1 MTPHTTAPRHREF
14 SSRRAQ
20 VQEQITQEF
29 LEYTTTGALAQIQE
43 ILNAVNT
50 LAQDGPANSD
60 TLMNIGEAMMI
71 ASKLADEV
79 TKSCAAE
86 ATAIDVNPRD
96 AAKTIRISPN
106 TLKKW
111 IDKDD
116 HTVELP
122 DNPWWITTPEA
133 TPEATD
139 VESLSATLPEEHPVE
154 SSEERPE
161 VATPHIDAD
170 TPNTVNAEETVDNTP
185 AHTPEQLPFD
195 NHTPEA
201 LPETPNQPAP
211 HDPTVHH
218 NHTQNPS

>member
-29 LEYTTTGALAQIQE
+29 LEYTTTGALAQIQD

-122 DNPWWITTPEA
+122 DNPWWITTPNT
-133 TPEATD
+133 TPEAAD
-139 VESLSATLPEEHPVE
+139 VEPLSATL
-154 SSEERPE
+154 SEERSEERSE
-161 VATPHIDAD
+161 VATPTIDAD
-170 TPNTVNAEETVDNTP
+170 TPNTEETVVNTQ

-211 HDPTVHH
+211 HDPTVRHTP
-218 NHTQNPS
+218 TQNPS

>member
-1 MTPHTTAPRHREF
+1 MTTHTTSPRHREF

-29 LEYTTTGALAQIQE
+29 LEYTTTGALAQIQD

-50 LAQDGPANSD
+50 LAQDGPANSE

-122 DNPWWITTPEA
+122 DNPWWITTPNT
-133 TPEATD
+133 TPEAAD
-139 VESLSATLPEEHPVE
+139 VEPLSATLPEEH
-154 SSEERPE
+154 SEERPE
-161 VATPHIDAD
+161 VATPTIDAD
-170 TPNTVNAEETVDNTP
+170 TPNTEKTVDNTP
-185 AHTPEQLPFD
+185 AHT
-195 NHTPEA
+195 HEA
-201 LPETPNQPAP
+201 LPEMPNQPAP
-211 HDPTVHH
+211 HDPTVRHTP
-218 NHTQNPS
+218 TQNPS